1 MPMTIVDY
9 AVIAVIAGSVL
20 LSVVRGA
27 LRELM
32 AIASWVGS
40 AWLAA
45 VFAPGIAVLL
55 PDQLSNPGL
64 RLAGAFVAILLVALL
79 LFALLTLAMT
89 QLVRRSGLTGSDR
102 ALGALFGVVRA
113 LAILVCLTLVAGLT
127 RLPREP
133 VWRDAASSPVLEA
146 LALAA
151 RDYFPPALAARI
163 GYD

>member
-1 MPMTIVDY
+1 MTIVDY

-32 AIASWVGS
+32 AIVSWAGS

-45 VFAPGIAVLL
+45 VFAPGIAALL
-55 PDQLSNPGL
+55 PNQLSNPGL
-64 RLAGAFVAILLVALL
+64 RLAAAFVAILLVALL
-79 LFALLTLAMT
+79 LFSLLTLAMT
-89 QLVRRSGLTGSDR
+89 QLLRRSGLTGSDR

-113 LAILVCLTLVAGLT
+113 LAILVCLTLIAGLT

-133 VWRDAASSPVLEA
+133 AWRDAASTPVLEA
-146 LALAA
+146 LALAV
-151 RDYFPPALAARI
+151 RDYLPPALAARI